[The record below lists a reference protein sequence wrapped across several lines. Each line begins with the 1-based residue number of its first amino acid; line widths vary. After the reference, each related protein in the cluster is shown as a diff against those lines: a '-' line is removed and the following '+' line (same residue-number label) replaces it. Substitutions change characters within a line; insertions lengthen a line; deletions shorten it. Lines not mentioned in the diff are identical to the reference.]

1 MKKCYFVSTISLIE
15 FLEEFDIGL
24 VCYGE
29 LFVSKK
35 GCDVTLLTRDGGV
48 IQKFKVDDQNACTIA
63 NHIDTIEMRHDYSIK
78 NKEVLS

>member
-1 MKKCYFVSTISLIE
+1 MKKCYFVCTLSLIE
-15 FLEEFDIGL
+15 FLEEFDTGL
-24 VCYGE
+24 VYYGE

-78 NKEVLS
+78 NKEALS